1 MRVVS
6 WINSIG
12 RIGFKPEDTDE
23 ERIKKSTLTI
33 LAPFAW
39 SGIILGVLYFLN
51 GLVISGFIPFTYGI
65 LSLLSFLHFA
75 ITKKYTFFRNSQL
88 SFVLILPFLLQLSLG
103 GFVHG
108 SAVIIWALI
117 SPVGALVFFK
127 TKNAIF
133 WFISY
138 LFLLFIAWL
147 ANDYLYQFVE
157 IKTTENFI
165 NALFLLNLAAVS
177 SLIFAIQYSYV
188 KKQNELKKAIESRN
202 EKLKEM
208 DNLKTRFFANI
219 SHEFRTPLTI
229 ILGLANKQIQNTNA
243 PPQVTKD
250 NLTIKSN
257 ANRLLELINQLLDIS
272 KLESGEEKLE
282 LREDDL
288 VSCVKHHYGM
298 FESLAKSKKQLLL
311 FNGKKYSDHVSDA
324 PVITFFDHEKM
335 QKIITNL
342 LANAVKFTPE
352 EGIIDVSV
360 NKDENNVYLEVSN
373 TGVEIEPEA
382 IPHLFDRFYQV
393 NSESTRE
400 HEGTGIG
407 LALVKEL
414 IDIHL
419 GAISV
424 ESNHN
429 KTCFKIKLPAEY
441 DEEIK
446 RAEAQKKITSS
457 LLLPEI
463 QTINVEENTAQQ
475 LPETD
480 ENRLVVLIVEDNP
493 DLRNLI
499 RSILEDTYTIMVAG
513 DGLEG
518 FETATEH
525 VPDLIVTDVMMP
537 KMDGLQ
543 LCFELKN
550 QQKTCHIPVVM
561 LTAKASLENKIEG
574 LQQGADEY
582 LIKPFE
588 KSELLARIKNL
599 IEIRKSLQE
608 NFQGNLWSRPAA
620 EKKTNLNDAFL
631 HNVKEITEKNL
642 DNSLFGVED
651 LAKEIGMSRSQV
663 HRKLRA
669 LTNKSAT
676 LYIKNYRL
684 YRAAEL
690 LDSTTDTISEIAY
703 QVGFSS
709 QTYFSSSFRELH
721 AKTPSEYRE
730 N

>member
-1 MRVVS
+1 MRVLT

-12 RIGFKPEDTDE
+12 KIGFRPEDTGE
-23 ERIKKSTLTI
+23 ERIKKSTLTL
-33 LAPFAW
+33 LALPFALAGLIW
-39 SGIILGVLYFLN
+39 GVLYFLN
-51 GLVISGFIPFTYGI
+51 GLIISGFIPFTYGI

-75 ITKKYTFFRNSQL
+75 ITRKYTFFRNSQL
-88 SFVLILPFLLQLSLG
+88 SFILILPFLLQLSLG
-103 GFVHG
+103 GFVYG
-108 SAVIIWALI
+108 SAVIIWAI
-117 SPVGALVFFK
+117 IAPVGALVFFK
-127 TKNAIF
+127 TRNTMP

-147 ANDYLYQFVE
+147 VNDYLYQFVE
-157 IKTTENFI
+157 IRTTGNFI
-165 NALFLLNLAAVS
+165 NAVFLLNLAGVS
-177 SLIFAIQYSYV
+177 TLIFAIQYSYV
-188 KKQNELKKAIESRN
+188 KKQNELKKTIESRN

-208 DNLKTRFFANI
+208 DRLKTRFFANI

-229 ILGLANKQIQNTNA
+229 ILGLANKQIQTANA
-243 PPQVTKD
+243 PQATKD

-257 ANRLLELINQLLDIS
+257 ADRLLELINQLLDIS
-272 KLESGEEKLE
+272 KLESGEEQLV

-288 VSCVKHHYGM
+288 VRFVKHHYGI
-298 FESLAKSKKQLLL
+298 FESLAKSRKQLLL
-311 FNGKKYSDHVSDA
+311 FNGKKYSDNVSDA
-324 PVITFFDHEKM
+324 AVITFFDHEKM

-342 LANAVKFTPE
+342 ISNAVKFSPE
-352 EGIIDVSV
+352 GGIIDVSL
-360 NKDENNVYLEVSN
+360 NKDENNISLEVSN

-414 IDIHL
+414 IDLHL
-419 GAISV
+419 GTISV
-424 ESNHN
+424 ESRHD
-429 KTCFKIKLPAEY
+429 KTTFKIKLPAEY
-441 DEEIK
+441 DKDVK
-446 RAEAQKKITSS
+446 RAESRKKFTSS

-463 QTINVEENTAQQ
+463 QTVKVEENTMQQ
-475 LPETD
+475 LSDAD
-480 ENRLVVLIVEDNP
+480 ESRLVVLVVEDNP
-493 DLRNLI
+493 DLRDLI
-499 RSILEDTYTIMVAG
+499 RRILEDTYTIMEAA

-518 FETATEH
+518 YETATEH

-574 LQQGADEY
+574 LQRGADEY

-588 KSELLARIKNL
+588 KSELLARIENL
-599 IEIRKSLQE
+599 IKIRKSLQE
-608 NFQGNLWSRPAA
+608 HFQGNLWSRPVA

-631 HNVKEITEKNL
+631 HNIKEITEKNL

-651 LAKEIGMSRSQV
+651 LAEEIGMSRSQV

-669 LTNKSAT
+669 LTNKSAS

-721 AKTPSEYRE
+721 AKTPTEYRGK
-730 N
+730 